1 MGGAIFNHG
10 GTLSI
15 TNSTLTANTAT
26 GGGGEFAYGGASGFG
41 GAIFN
46 LNGAVT
52 LEFCTVD
59 ANTVATGLS
68 PGIANS
74 AAGGAVYSVG
84 YNLIGGQAAALTI
97 WNSILADSVG
107 GSDLV
112 SDQPSNVA
120 SAAGGGANVA
130 TASVTYA
137 GANIVMSSSI
147 GSSALT
153 GPAPLTASPQL
164 SPLALNAPGL
174 TQTMAISTGSPAL
187 DAGVCDP
194 NVTTDQRGV
203 SRPQGSA
210 CDIGAYELKQQTP
223 VITWANPSPIAYG
236 TALSGAQL
244 NATANVAGTFTY
256 SPAAGTVPGVGS
268 QTLGV
273 SFAPTDST
281 DYKTAT
287 ATTTLTVTQA
297 ASSATLTASTS
308 QTASGTVAALSASLG
323 PQINGAWPT
332 GTVTFFNGS
341 AALGSVTLANGTAAL
356 TTGAL
361 PAGSNTISAV
371 YSGDTN
377 FLGAASNTLT
387 IVGIAPSSVS
397 LQVQNTTLTYPGAS
411 NTVVTVTAK
420 PGKPATGAVTI
431 YDGATALTT
440 QTLQGNSAAYWYIS
454 PGLNAGTHILTAV
467 YSGDSNYPS
476 GTSAAVTVTVS
487 PVPVNLAVSCWNSS
501 FPYGGNYSCTVN
513 VSSNA
518 GAALGSIVY
527 SFDNG
532 GAVSVPL
539 SYGNAQFTLT
549 QPVTGSHTVAI
560 SYAQQ
565 GNFAASNTNTQS
577 FTVTAA
583 PTQIQLTPSS
593 YYIAAGSTLTLS
605 VSLTSWSAGR
615 RHRAR

>member
-1 MGGAIFNHG
+1 M
-10 GTLSI
+10 
-15 TNSTLTANTAT
+15 
-26 GGGGEFAYGGASGFG
+26 
-41 GAIFN
+41 
-46 LNGAVT
+46 
-52 LEFCTVD
+52 
-59 ANTVATGLS
+59 
-68 PGIANS
+68 
-74 AAGGAVYSVG
+74 
-84 YNLIGGQAAALTI
+84 
-97 WNSILADSVG
+97 
-107 GSDLV
+107 
-112 SDQPSNVA
+112 
-120 SAAGGGANVA
+120 
-130 TASVTYA
+130 
-137 GANIVMSSSI
+137 
-147 GSSALT
+147 
-153 GPAPLTASPQL
+153 
-164 SPLALNAPGL
+164 
-174 TQTMAISTGSPAL
+174 
-187 DAGVCDP
+187 
-194 NVTTDQRGV
+194 
-203 SRPQGSA
+203 
-210 CDIGAYELKQQTP
+210 
-223 VITWANPSPIAYG
+223 
-236 TALSGAQL
+236 
-244 NATANVAGTFTY
+244 
-256 SPAAGTVPGVGS
+256 
-268 QTLGV
+268 
-273 SFAPTDST
+273 
-281 DYKTAT
+281 
-287 ATTTLTVTQA
+287 
-297 ASSATLTASTS
+297 
-308 QTASGTVAALSASLG
+308 
-323 PQINGAWPT
+323 
-332 GTVTFFNGS
+332 
-341 AALGSVTLANGTAAL
+341 
-356 TTGAL
+356 
-361 PAGSNTISAV
+361 

-387 IVGIAPSSVS
+387 IVGIAPWSVS

-431 YDGATALTT
+431 YDDATALTT

-476 GTSAAVTVTVS
+476 GTSAAVTVTVL
-487 PVPVNLAVSCWNSS
+487 PAPVNLAVSCWNSS

-605 VSLTSWSAGR
+605 VSLTSRSAGALGSGTVTFSDNGVVIGTGSVNAQGQASLSVTGIAAGS
-615 RHRAR
+615 HSYVAKFGGLTSFAAVTSSSVSVTAH